1 MNNKIEKQM
10 IEAIER
16 LVARANNK
24 KQMTIEEQEAHLKAN
39 RELRRARRR
48 NNKLNK

>member
-16 LVARANNK
+16 LVARANRRK
-24 KQMTIEEQEAHLKAN
+24 PITLDVSKAK
-39 RELRRARRR
+39 EDARRVR
-48 NNKLNK
+48 RDNRLNKN

>member
-1 MNNKIEKQM
+1 MTNYDKQMRDAVERLIARQNNK
-10 IEAIER
+10 R
-16 LVARANNK
+16 
-24 KQMTIEEQEAHLKAN
+24 QMTIEEQEAHLEAN

>member
-1 MNNKIEKQM
+1 MKNTEMKEFIESF
-10 IEAIER
+10 I
-16 LVARANNK
+16 ARANNK
-24 KQMTIEEQEAHLKAN
+24 KQMTIEEQENHLAKN